1 MQQCSHDEAAAWT
14 RLRCSRTRA
23 QKREWSWDADGLR
36 TYAPGQFEALC
47 RTSCGHTRTG
57 VSESSVGEA
66 ASGGGAVLSGLMVV
80 VCGLDGLES
89 ISGSEL
95 DSAEWAAN
103 AVGRRL
109 QT

>member
-1 MQQCSHDEAAAWT
+1 MQLRSHDLAAAWC
-14 RLRCSRTRA
+14 RRSRA
-23 QKREWSWDADGLR
+23 QERERSWGADGLR
-36 TYAPGQFEALC
+36 TRAPGQFEALC
-47 RTSCGHTRTG
+47 RTSCGRTRTG
-57 VSESSVGEA
+57 VSESGVGEA
-66 ASGGGAVLSGLMVV
+66 ASGDAAVLSGLMVV

-89 ISGSEL
+89 ISGSGL